1 MLNFQIFISTISGT
15 EIMFALSIILACILY
30 YKNYKKDFYK
40 IFFTSTTAMCITFAL
55 KYILKI
61 PRPAHM
67 LIMEDG
73 YRFPSGH
80 AAMASVVM
88 SLGIYYAYTKVK
100 NKDVRQL
107 IYMLSVGWFILVS
120 YSRLYLQVH
129 YPVDILASLF
139 IGIFTTYFVIKVFH
153 HLHYY
158 AN

>member
-1 MLNFQIFISTISGT
+1 MLSFQIFISTISDT
-15 EIMFALSIILACILY
+15 ATMFGLSLLLAIVLF

-61 PRPAHM
+61 PRPVHM
-67 LIMEDG
+67 LVVEDG

-88 SLGIYYAYTKVK
+88 TLGIYYAYTKIK
-100 NKDVRQL
+100 NKDIRHLVY
-107 IYMLSVGWFILVS
+107 ILSVVWFVLVS

-158 AN
+158 SK